1 MNMTTERPSLG
12 HWALALSM
20 VNPQPLPIPRGN
32 VPSDPG
38 VYIWFR
44 QGDPIYVGEALGA
57 EGLRGRLRAHFS
69 KGLDLSRSTL
79 RASIAVKALGIER
92 TVARK
97 RPTVM
102 KIDQVEVVNQWLA
115 ACELGWISCSSP
127 KEAHDWEIKLRSEWL
142 PPLNLV

>member
-1 MNMTTERPSLG
+1 MTTERPLRDR
-12 HWALALSM
+12 WALALSM

-44 QGDPIYVGEALGA
+44 QGDFIYVGEALGA

-69 KGLDLSRSTL
+69 KGLDLSLSTL
-79 RASIAVKALGIER
+79 SASIAVKLPGVER
-92 TVARK
+92 AVARK

-102 KIDQVEVVNQWLA
+102 TGPRLGDQA
-115 ACELGWISCSSP
+115 AERMAPSAQPGVSC
-127 KEAHDWEIKLRSEWL
+127 L
-142 PPLNLV
+142 